1 MTAAPEIKTIGHRG
15 AAALEPEN
23 TLRGFRKAIEIGVDY
38 VEFDIHRCKSGE
50 IVVIHDEIVDRTTN
64 GKGFVKDLT
73 LQQLKK
79 LDAGK
84 GEHIPTLQEAINCC
98 NGKVKMQIELK
109 EHGLEAD
116 TISLLV
122 ENGIDGTLLISFLH
136 ECVKKAKE
144 EAAAK
149 DLKIKAGV
157 IFTGNPLNAD
167 RMAKVAN
174 ADFVAA
180 NHFYVDGRRGKQV
193 KKAGLGFTVWTA
205 NTERD
210 INRVRRL
217 GIDMIASD
225 KPDLLL
231 KVLGRR

>member
-1 MTAAPEIKTIGHRG
+1 MTSAAEIKTIGHRG
-15 AAALEPEN
+15 AAFLEPEN
-23 TLRGFRKAIEIGVDY
+23 TLRGFRKAIELGLDY

-50 IVVIHDEIVDRTTN
+50 LVVIHDETVDRTTN
-64 GKGFVKDLT
+64 GKGFVSEMT
-73 LQQLKK
+73 LQELKK

-84 GEHIPTLQEAINCC
+84 DEQVPTLQEAIDCC
-98 NGKVKMQIELK
+98 KGKVKMQIELK

-122 ENGIDGTLLISFLH
+122 ENGVDNSLLISFLH

-149 DLKIKAGV
+149 SLEIKAGI

-167 RMAKVAN
+167 EMAKAAN

-180 NHFYVDGRRGKQV
+180 NHFYIDERMVRQV
-193 KKAGLGFTVWTA
+193 EKAGLGFTAWTC
-205 NTERD
+205 NTEHD
-210 INRVRRL
+210 IKRMLKL
-217 GIDMIASD
+217 GVDMIASD
-225 KPDLLL
+225 RPDLLL
-231 KVLGRR
+231 KVLGR